1 MGGFGL
7 RVYRIFVASYAWG
20 SFYRERIS
28 RYDGIF
34 PRDKSKQD
42 KNDRNAYKR

>member
-28 RYDGIF
+28 RYDGIQGLSGVMH
-34 PRDKSKQD
+34 D
-42 KNDRNAYKR
+42 